1 MPLFRRPLSR
11 IKAYNFI
18 GDEHSWRKL
27 VTQSISKYQDVYLC
41 DSEAM
46 RELYPKEVKVIK
58 SNQTAKRVEFLR
70 RKKTIVFIGKNNWK
84 NLRVNWSGV
93 SCLVLRCNL
102 RDLADVLTFHLIE
115 ISSRPNIS
123 FIRKYK

>member
-1 MPLFRRPLSR
+1 MPIFRRPLSH

-27 VTQSISKYQDVYLC
+27 IIESINKYQEVYLC
-41 DSEAM
+41 DSEAI

-58 SNQTAKRVEFLR
+58 SSQTARRIEFLR
-70 RKKTIVFIGKNNWK
+70 REKTIVFLGMNNWK
-84 NLRVNWSGV
+84 KLRINWSGV
-93 SCLVLRCNL
+93 SCLVLRC
-102 RDLADVLTFHLIE
+102 DLKDLKDLLTFHLVE
-115 ISSRPNIS
+115 INSRPNIS